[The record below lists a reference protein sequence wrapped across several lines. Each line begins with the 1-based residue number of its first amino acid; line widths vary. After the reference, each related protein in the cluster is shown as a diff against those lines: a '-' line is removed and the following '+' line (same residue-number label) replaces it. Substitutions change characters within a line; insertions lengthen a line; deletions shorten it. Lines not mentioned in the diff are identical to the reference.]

1 MSDLLQ
7 LLPIYLFML
16 IPVWI
21 PLITMTFGALHD
33 AFSPT
38 RRAASARA
46 AAQHRAVPTVREI
59 SPAGPRVHAAG
70 TAA

>member
-7 LLPIYLFML
+7 LLPIYAFML

-21 PLITMTFGALHD
+21 PLVTMTVGGLRD
-33 AFSPT
+33 AIAAPARGT
-38 RRAASARA
+38 ATQPRAAH
-46 AAQHRAVPTVREI
+46 AAQRV
-59 SPAGPRVHAAG
+59 SPSGPRVPAAG

>member
-21 PLITMTFGALHD
+21 PLATMTFGALHD
-33 AFSPT
+33 AIAAPA
-38 RRAASARA
+38 RRTGSSR
-46 AAQHRAVPTVREI
+46 AAQHRAVHAAREI